1 MGSHQQGHCR
11 TGSQCR
17 TNESLVRRALQKR
30 KLQTL
35 ELRLRAESHAFRLQN
50 TNWWPLE
57 TESSRANARNVRAFP
72 VSLPTRQNNWT
83 AWLGR
88 QDSNCQMTIFV

>member
-1 MGSHQQGHCR
+1 MKLSSTLPEDLRRFYPGEHMGSRQQGHCR

-17 TNESLVRRALQKR
+17 TNEFLVRRAMQKR

-50 TNWWPLE
+50 TN
-57 TESSRANARNVRAFP
+57 
-72 VSLPTRQNNWT
+72 
-83 AWLGR
+83 
-88 QDSNCQMTIFV
+88 